1 LLQIPQQGQDV
12 VVTRNVVLDVQPTE
26 LKTITIQQGAKLVF
40 NPNVNVQL
48 RVHAIYVDGELH
60 IGSELCPFLGQV
72 GVTFVGKNE
81 LVSKKSL
88 MMPPKW

>member
-1 LLQIPQQGQDV
+1 MRRFEYTFILLQIPQQGQDV
-12 VVTRNVVLDVQPTE
+12 VVTKNVVVDTQLPE
-26 LKTITIQQGAKLVF
+26 LKTLTIQQGAKLVF

-72 GVTFVGKNE
+72 GVTFVGKTE
-81 LVSKKSL
+81 LVSK
-88 MMPPKW
+88 